1 MLPSVSQLSA
11 CLHCRFLPPCFPEHL
26 TVKLED
32 DVGGMGEKPF
42 RKESTRRLD
51 LTAWMAAWDR
61 LLIVYAVFSSALQ
74 HLLDFRY
81 SLAAAILDQL
91 PYSKAMLHKSIVLEV
106 SCLAPSEGR
115 SAYLGVLYDEIVR
128 KHWEDMCGKV
138 HTFDVQLHAGIL
150 QEDILR
156 RARALHDTLFGHGSS
171 TGATRTAATP
181 RVQRNE
187 PKPLNLKRAFESGK
201 ENDKNSNKKC
211 FK

>member
-1 MLPSVSQLSA
+1 
-11 CLHCRFLPPCFPEHL
+11 
-26 TVKLED
+26 
-32 DVGGMGEKPF
+32 
-42 RKESTRRLD
+42 
-51 LTAWMAAWDR
+51 
-61 LLIVYAVFSSALQ
+61 
-74 HLLDFRY
+74 
-81 SLAAAILDQL
+81 
-91 PYSKAMLHKSIVLEV
+91 MLHKSIVLEV

-128 KHWEDMCGKV
+128 KHWEDMSGKV

-156 RARALHDTLFGHGSS
+156 RARALHDTLFGHGSR